1 MRRRKGPAN
10 WRCDSHAGDKEI
22 CRRSLA
28 GLLLLLPFADF
39 PSRCSRCCPFCDST
53 FAVTFSS
60 CPASGREVMS
70 QFNFDV
76 LPLWANIVILAS
88 MTIVFRVVAY
98 LALRKTTQP

>member
-1 MRRRKGPAN
+1 
-10 WRCDSHAGDKEI
+10 
-22 CRRSLA
+22 
-28 GLLLLLPFADF
+28 
-39 PSRCSRCCPFCDST
+39 
-53 FAVTFSS
+53 
-60 CPASGREVMS
+60 MS